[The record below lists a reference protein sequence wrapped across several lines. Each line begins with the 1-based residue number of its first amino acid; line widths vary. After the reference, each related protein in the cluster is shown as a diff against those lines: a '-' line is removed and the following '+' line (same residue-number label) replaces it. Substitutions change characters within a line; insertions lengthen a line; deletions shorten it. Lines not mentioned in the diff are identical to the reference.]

1 MISSKPVSFKK
12 IRTVNRFIRSATCE
26 YLADN
31 NGRPGKR
38 FLELYKELA
47 KGNIGIVITGFAY
60 VMSNGKTT
68 PGQTGIYSDDLI
80 ASWKE
85 VTKLFRESNSILI
98 MQIVHGGRQ
107 VRLKGNSGPICAP
120 SAVPD
125 SKYKTQ
131 PLEMTETQIKDVID
145 AFIKAAGRAEEAGFN
160 GVQLHVAH
168 GYLLSQFLSPYTN
181 RRTDHYGGDQ
191 EKRTRIVVEIIK
203 GIKQTVNEKFIISA
217 KLNGED
223 FIEGGLTINQ
233 AVESAALL
241 KDAGLDLIEIS
252 GGMGE
257 SKLGPVRKDITNINQ
272 EGYFRDHARE
282 IRKEV
287 GIPTASVGGYRT
299 LEFIEQTLCSGDADL
314 ISLCRPFIRE
324 PDLLL
329 KFKKNETDKATCI
342 SCNKCFNPKGIHCP
356 SARRAIEGAYAPSKG
371 FLTRIKQLGDRL

>member
-1 MISSKPVSFKK
+1 MISFKPLSVKK
-12 IRTVNRFIRSATCE
+12 FQAMNRFVRSATCE

-31 NGRPGKR
+31 DGRPGKR
-38 FLELYKELA
+38 FLELYKELSR
-47 KGNIGIVITGFAY
+47 GNIGIVITGFAY
-60 VMSNGKTT
+60 VMPNGKSA

-80 ASWKE
+80 PSWKE
-85 VTKLFRESNSILI
+85 VTKLFRDSNSIFI

-107 VRLKGNSGPICAP
+107 VRPKGNPGPIWAP

-131 PLEMTETQIKDVID
+131 PLEMTETQIKEVID
-145 AFIKAAGRAEEAGFN
+145 AFIKAAGRTEEAGFN
-160 GVQLHVAH
+160 GIQLHVAH

-181 RRTDHYGGDQ
+181 RRTDDYGGDQ

-223 FIEGGLTINQ
+223 FIEGGLTLNQ
-233 AVESAALL
+233 AIESAKLL

-252 GGMGE
+252 GGMAE
-257 SKLGPVRKDITNINQ
+257 SKLGSVRKDIANIDQ

-299 LEFIEQTLCSGDADL
+299 LEFIEQTLRSGDADL

-329 KFKKNETDKATCI
+329 KFKENEIDKASCI
-342 SCNKCFNPKGIHCP
+342 SCNKCFNLRGVSCWH
-356 SARRAIEGAYAPSKG
+356 
-371 FLTRIKQLGDRL
+371 LV